1 MLQTTKHSN
10 DFIKLG
16 IDEKTISALDYLKFS
31 IPTPIQKEV
40 IPLALNGENVIGVAQ
55 TGTGKTLA
63 FGIPMI
69 EKVVRN
75 KGQGLILVPTREL
88 AIQVGNSIREVGKL
102 WNLHCSIIIG
112 GVSQKRQ
119 IVSLKNNPDI
129 IIATPGRL
137 ADLINQGKFKLN
149 KINVLTLDEADRM
162 LDEGFLPE
170 ITKILEKITSKHQM
184 MLFSATMPKAIS
196 KLVHRFMNDPKK
208 IEINPQGTTP
218 DKLDHEAFIIPKNN
232 KSQLLKA
239 LLEQY
244 HNDSILIFTRTK
256 YGAKKLAKDIRNMGH
271 TATEIHSNRTQSQ
284 RKISLKG
291 FADWKFRILVAT
303 DIASRGIDVVHISV
317 VINFDL
323 PDQLDDYVHRVGRTG
338 RAGREGKAISFL
350 IPPQKSSIKKLE
362 KLIGTSIT
370 LSDSKYSLK
379 GEIDNLNQFGRISG
393 KKKRFY
399 SRKKS
404 LKNGYRKNRK

>member
-1 MLQTTKHSN
+1 MLQTTKYSN

-16 IDEKTISALDYLKFS
+16 IDEKTISSLNYLKFS

-40 IPLALNGENVIGVAQ
+40 IPLALNGKNVIGIAQ

-69 EKVVRN
+69 ENVIRN

-88 AIQVGNSIREVGKL
+88 AIQVGNAIREVGKL

-119 IVSLKNNPDI
+119 ILSLKDNPDI

-137 ADLINQGKFKLN
+137 ADLINQGKYKLN

-170 ITKILEKITSKHQM
+170 ITKILEGVTSKHQM

-196 KLVHRFMNDPKK
+196 KLVNRFMNDPKT
-208 IEINPQGTTP
+208 IEITPQGTTP
-218 DKLDHEAFIIPKNN
+218 DKLDHEAFIFPKSN
-232 KSQLLKA
+232 KLQLLKI

-271 TATEIHSNRTQSQ
+271 TATEIHSNRTQAQ

-291 FADWKFRILVAT
+291 FTDWKFRILVAT

-338 RAGREGKAISFL
+338 RAGREGKAISFV
-350 IPPQKSSIKKLE
+350 IPPQKPSIKKIE

-370 LSDSKYSLK
+370 LTHSKYSLE
-379 GEIDNLNQFGRISG
+379 GNIDNLNQFGRISG
-393 KKKRFY
+393 KKKKFY
-399 SRKKS
+399 SKNKS
-404 LKNGYRKNRK
+404 LKNRYRK

>member
-1 MLQTTKHSN
+1 MCIR
-10 DFIKLG
+10 D
-16 IDEKTISALDYLKFS
+16 
-31 IPTPIQKEV
+31 
-40 IPLALNGENVIGVAQ
+40 
-55 TGTGKTLA
+55 
-63 FGIPMI
+63 
-69 EKVVRN
+69 R
-75 KGQGLILVPTREL
+75 
-88 AIQVGNSIREVGKL
+88 VGNSIREVAKL

-271 TATEIHSNRTQSQ
+271 TATEIHSNRTQAQ

-338 RAGREGKAISFL
+338 RAGREGKAISFVM
-350 IPPQKSSIKKLE
+350 PPQKSSIKKLE
-362 KLIGTSIT
+362 KLIGTSIA

-379 GEIDNLNQFGRISG
+379 GDIDNLNQFGRIN
-393 KKKRFY
+393 KKKKKFY

-404 LKNGYRKNRK
+404 LKISNKKNRR

>member
-1 MLQTTKHSN
+1 MLQTTKQSN

-31 IPTPIQKEV
+31 IPTPIQKEI
-40 IPLALNGENVIGVAQ
+40 IPLALNGKNVIGIAQ

-69 EKVVRN
+69 EKVIRN

-88 AIQVGNSIREVGKL
+88 AIQVGNAIREVGKL

-137 ADLINQGKFKLN
+137 ADLINQGKYKLN

-170 ITKILEKITSKHQM
+170 ITKILERITSKHQM

-208 IEINPQGTTP
+208 IEITPQGTTP
-218 DKLDHEAFIIPKNN
+218 DILDHEEFIIPKNN
-232 KSQLLKA
+232 KLQLLKV
-239 LLEQY
+239 LLKQY

-271 TATEIHSNRTQSQ
+271 TATEIHSNRTQAQ

-291 FADWKFRILVAT
+291 FTDWKFRILVAT

-338 RAGREGKAISFL
+338 RAGREGKAISFV
-350 IPPQKSSIKKLE
+350 IPPQKPSIKKIE

-370 LSDSKYSLK
+370 LTHSKYSLE
-379 GEIDNLNQFGRISG
+379 GNIDNLNQFGRISG
-393 KKKRFY
+393 KKKKFY
-399 SRKKS
+399 SKNKS
-404 LKNGYRKNRK
+404 LKNRYRK

>member
-1 MLQTTKHSN
+1 MLQTTKYSN

-16 IDEKTISALDYLKFS
+16 IDEKTISSLNYLKFS

-40 IPLALNGENVIGVAQ
+40 IPLALNGKNVIGIAQ

-69 EKVVRN
+69 ENVIRN

-88 AIQVGNSIREVGKL
+88 AIQVGNAIREVGKL

-119 IVSLKNNPDI
+119 ILSLKDNPDI

-137 ADLINQGKFKLN
+137 ADLINQRKYKLN

-170 ITKILEKITSKHQM
+170 ITKILEGVTSKHQM

-196 KLVHRFMNDPKK
+196 KLVNRFMNDPKT
-208 IEINPQGTTP
+208 IEITPQGTTP
-218 DKLDHEAFIIPKNN
+218 EELDHEAFIIPKSN
-232 KSQLLKA
+232 KLQLLKV

-256 YGAKKLAKDIRNMGH
+256 YSAKKLAKDIRNMGH
-271 TATEIHSNRTQSQ
+271 TATEIHSNRTQAQ
-284 RKISLKG
+284 RKTSLKG
-291 FADWKFRILVAT
+291 FTDWKFRILVAT

-338 RAGREGKAISFL
+338 RAGREGKAISFV
-350 IPPQKSSIKKLE
+350 IPPQKPSIKKIE

-370 LSDSKYSLK
+370 LTHSKYSLE
-379 GEIDNLNQFGRISG
+379 GNIDNLNQFGRISG
-393 KKKRFY
+393 KKKKFY
-399 SRKKS
+399 SKNKS
-404 LKNGYRKNRK
+404 LKNRYRK

>member
-31 IPTPIQKEV
+31 TPTPIQKEI
-40 IPLALNGENVIGVAQ
+40 IPLALNGKNVIGIAQ

-137 ADLINQGKFKLN
+137 ADLINQGKF
-149 KINVLTLDEADRM
+149 M

-271 TATEIHSNRTQSQ
+271 TATEIHSNRTQAQ

-338 RAGREGKAISFL
+338 RAGREGKAISFVM
-350 IPPQKSSIKKLE
+350 PPQKSSIKKIE
-362 KLIGTSIT
+362 RLIGTSIT

-379 GEIDNLNQFGRISG
+379 GNLDNLNQFGRISG